1 MSTITVTT
9 TSKNTISREELG
21 QIINRLPT
29 GGDTRTEIIDDETG
43 EVLCTC
49 QNGQVQIT
57 VETLTAVL
65 TQAQGVIPT
74 QELNAST
81 IYDRWRIGE
90 KGRLLNTSSDNFRAG
105 DIVTVNQLDPS
116 DDELPIRIMSNDERH
131 SFEQWILESD
141 IVHING

>member
-9 TSKNTISREELG
+9 TSNSTIAREELG

-57 VETLTAVL
+57 VETLTAAL
-65 TQAQGVIPT
+65 AQAQNMAPK
-74 QELNAST
+74 LSASS
-81 IYDRWRIGE
+81 ICDRWRIGDR
-90 KGRLLNTSSDNFRAG
+90 GRLLTTQNDSFRAG
-105 DIVTVNQLDPS
+105 DIVTISGLDTTDDLLPIRVTS
-116 DDELPIRIMSNDERH
+116 DDEDGADESWVH
-131 SFEQWILESD
+131 ECD
-141 IVHING
+141 IVHVNG

>member
-9 TSKNTISREELG
+9 TSNSTITREELG

-65 TQAQGVIPT
+65 TQAQNMAPK
-74 QELNAST
+74 LSASS
-81 IYDRWRIGE
+81 ICDRWRIGDRC
-90 KGRLLNTSSDNFRAG
+90 RLLTTQNDDFRAG
-105 DIVTVNQLDPS
+105 DIVIINGLDPI
-116 DDELPIRIMSNDERH
+116 DDSLPIRVTSDDKHGTNERWVQ
-131 SFEQWILESD
+131 ECD
-141 IVHING
+141 IVHVNG

>member
-9 TSKNTISREELG
+9 TSNSTITREELG

-65 TQAQGVIPT
+65 TQAQNMAPK
-74 QELNAST
+74 LSASS
-81 IYDRWRIGE
+81 IYDRWRIGDRC
-90 KGRLLNTSSDNFRAG
+90 RLLTTQNDDFRAG
-105 DIVTVNQLDPS
+105 DIVIINGLDTTDDSLPIRVTS
-116 DDELPIRIMSNDERH
+116 DDEYGANERWVH
-131 SFEQWILESD
+131 ECD
-141 IVHING
+141 IVHVNG

>member
-9 TSKNTISREELG
+9 TSNSTITREELG
-21 QIINRLPT
+21 QIINRFPT

-65 TQAQGVIPT
+65 TQAQNMAPK
-74 QELNAST
+74 LSASS
-81 IYDRWRIGE
+81 IGARWHVGD
-90 KGRLLNTSSDNFRAG
+90 KCRLLTTKGNDFRAG
-105 DIVTVNQLDPS
+105 DIVTINQLDPTDDSLPIRVTS
-116 DDELPIRIMSNDERH
+116 DDEYGANERWVH
-131 SFEQWILESD
+131 EGD
-141 IVHING
+141 IVHVNG